1 MSVFVD
7 TSAIIAYINRDDAKH
22 PAAARIIRQL
32 AQQRT
37 RLVSTSYVK
46 VEAIALMQRRLGLAA
61 VRDYQESMAPIL
73 DVIWIDESLHAAG
86 LAAMLAANRRQ
97 LSLVDC
103 VSFEVCRRRRIERVF
118 AFDRHFAE
126 QGFDLLS

>member
-7 TSAIIAYINRDDAKH
+7 TSAIIAYISRDDAQH
-22 PAAARIIRQL
+22 LTATRLMQTL
-32 AQQRT
+32 AQRQAP
-37 RLVSTSYVK
+37 LISTSYVI

-61 VRDYQESMAPIL
+61 VRDYQESMAPLL
-73 DVIWIDESLHAAG
+73 DIVWIDQSLHAAG

-103 VSFEVCRRRRIERVF
+103 VSFEVCRRRRIEQVF

-126 QGFDLLS
+126 QGFAMLR